1 MKDNVVAFVD
11 KSGKILYSILTNA
24 MPISAATFRPYI
36 GEIIENNY
44 LKPGAGGYNTII
56 STADRKLNIYS
67 GT

>member
-1 MKDNVVAFVD
+1 
-11 KSGKILYSILTNA
+11 

-36 GEIIENNY
+36 GEIIDSDY

-67 GT
+67 GTQFISSVPTENLHTVVRTAH